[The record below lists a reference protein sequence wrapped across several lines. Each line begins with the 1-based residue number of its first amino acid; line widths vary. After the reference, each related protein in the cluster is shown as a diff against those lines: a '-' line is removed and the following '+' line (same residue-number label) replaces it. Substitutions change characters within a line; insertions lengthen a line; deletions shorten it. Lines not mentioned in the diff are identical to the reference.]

1 VLAEFL
7 ARRQRLIEALVA
19 QGLNRPAS
27 SEQEVQTVVA
37 LTDFAVHRS
46 LLHAGLPTEQ
56 AAAQITDVLV
66 PWLRR
71 TARSRKEAAHAD

>member
-1 VLAEFL
+1 MLAEFL

-37 LTDFAVHRS
+37 LTDFAVHR
-46 LLHAGLPTEQ
+46 
-56 AAAQITDVLV
+56 
-66 PWLRR
+66 
-71 TARSRKEAAHAD
+71 